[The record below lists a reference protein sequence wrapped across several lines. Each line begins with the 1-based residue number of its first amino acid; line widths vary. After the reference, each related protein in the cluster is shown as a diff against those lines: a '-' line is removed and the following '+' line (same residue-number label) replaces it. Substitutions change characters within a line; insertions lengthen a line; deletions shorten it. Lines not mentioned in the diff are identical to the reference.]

1 MKLRLTAMI
10 LLSLCLSQA
19 FADEGMWLLGNL
31 RKNKQAERV
40 MKELGLQMPVNKLY
54 NPKKPALANAVVSFG
69 GFCSGVV
76 VSEDGL
82 VFTNHHCGFS
92 SIQQHSS
99 VEHDYLK
106 DGFVARNLGEELPNP
121 ELYVRFLLRT
131 EDVTKRVLSATKHAH
146 TESERRV
153 VVDSVMNVI
162 GMEVSEKDSTLTGIV
177 DAYYAGNEFW
187 LSVYRDYND
196 VRLVFAPP
204 SSVGKFGWDTDNWMW
219 PRHTGDFSVFRIY
232 ANKQNGP
239 ADYSPENVPYH
250 PEYVAPISLDGYKE
264 GSFCMTLGYPG
275 STERYLS
282 SYGIEEMMNGINQAM
297 IDVRGVKQAIW
308 KREMDR
314 HPDIRIKYA
323 SKYDESSNYW
333 KNSIGMNKAIRHL
346 KVLEKKRAAEAAL
359 RDWIQSHP
367 EEREKLIR
375 LFRIK
380 YASKYDESSNY
391 WKNSI
396 GMNKAIRHLKVLEKK
411 RAAEAALRDWIQSH
425 PEEREKLIRLFS
437 SLELNYNNRRETNR
451 ALAYFGESFI
461 NGPELVQLALEILNF
476 DFEAEEK
483 LVVTRM
489 KKLLEKYDNL
499 NLSIDK
505 EVFAAMLKEY
515 RSKVDKKYLP
525 AMYLQIDTL
534 YNGNVQTYVD
544 SLYATS
550 QITSP
555 KGLKRFLERDTTYNL
570 IEDPAISLSLDLI
583 VKYYEMNQSVS
594 EASEQIEQDER
605 LFNAA
610 MRRMYADRNFYPDAN
625 STMRLSFGTVC
636 GYSPFDGATFSYYTT
651 VKGIFEKVKEHAGDI
666 DFAVQPDLLALLS
679 SGDFGRYADEKGDM
693 NVCFI
698 SNNDITGGNS
708 GSAMFNA
715 KGELLGLAFDGNW
728 EAMSSDIVFE
738 PDLQRCIG
746 VDVRYMLFIMEKYG
760 KAANLI
766 EELKLTR

>member
-1 MKLRLTAMI
+1 MKYRLTVLI
-10 LLSLCLSQA
+10 LFSLCLTQA

-31 RKNKQAERV
+31 RKNKQERRA
-40 MKELGLQMPVNKLY
+40 MKELGLQMPVSKLY
-54 NPKKPALANAVVSFG
+54 HPKKPSLANAVVSFG

-106 DGFVARNLGEELPNP
+106 DGFVARSLEEELPNP

-131 EDVTKRVLSATKHAH
+131 EDVTKRVLAATKHARK
-146 TESERRV
+146 ESERREA
-153 VVDSVMNVI
+153 VDSIMNVI
-162 GMEVSEKDSTLTGIV
+162 GEEVSKKDSTLIGIV

-187 LSVYRDYND
+187 LSVYRDYDD

-232 ANKQNGP
+232 ADRENRP
-239 ADYSPENVPYH
+239 AAYSLDNVPYH
-250 PEYVAPISLDGYKE
+250 PEYVAPISLEGYKE
-264 GSFCMTLGYPG
+264 GSFSMTMGYPG

-314 HPDIRIKYA
+314 RPDIRIKYA

-333 KNSIGMNKAIRHL
+333 KNSIGTNKAIRHL

-359 RDWIQSHP
+359 REWIQTHP
-367 EEREKLIR
+367 EERVKL
-375 LFRIK
+375 L
-380 YASKYDESSNY
+380 
-391 WKNSI
+391 
-396 GMNKAIRHLKVLEKK
+396 H
-411 RAAEAALRDWIQSH
+411 
-425 PEEREKLIRLFS
+425 LFS
-437 SLELNYNNRRETNR
+437 SLELNYSNRREANR

-476 DFEAEEK
+476 DFEAEK
-483 LVVTRM
+483 SQVITRM
-489 KKLLEKYDNL
+489 KKLLEKYNNL
-499 NLSIDK
+499 DITIDK

-515 RSKVDKKYLP
+515 QSQVDAKYLP
-525 AMYLQIDTL
+525 AMYAQIDTL

-550 QITSP
+550 RITSP
-555 KGLKRFLERDTTYNL
+555 KGLKLFLERDTTYNL
-570 IEDPAISLSLDLI
+570 IEDPAVTLSLDLI
-583 VKYYEMNQSVS
+583 VKFFELNQSIMSTS
-594 EASEQIEQDER
+594 EEIEEGER

-636 GYSPFDGATFSYYTT
+636 GYSPFDGATYSYYTT

-679 SGDFGRYADEKGDM
+679 SGDYGRYADEKGEM

-708 GSAMFNA
+708 GSAMFNG
-715 KGELLGLAFDGNW
+715 KGELFGLAFDGNW
-728 EAMSSDIVFE
+728 EAMSSDIIFE

-746 VDVRYMLFIMEKYG
+746 VDIRYVLFMIEKYG

-766 EELKLTR
+766 DELRIAR